1 MLLYLV
7 QHAEAMNKDEDSS
20 RSLSEKG
27 VEGIKK
33 VASFVKGLNIEVLN
47 IVHSGK
53 KRALQTA
60 EVLADQISSIIAL
73 QESDGLAP
81 KDDPEIWSGRISE
94 MDRDVMLVG
103 HLPHLAK
110 LAARLISSDKNIVEF
125 ENAGIVCMKRAEDGN
140 WTVDWIIK
148 PRMLK

>member
-7 QHAEAMNKDEDSS
+7 QHAEAMSEEEDPS
-20 RSLSEKG
+20 RGLSE
-27 VEGIKK
+27 EGINNINKTA
-33 VASFVKGLNIEVLN
+33 VFAGGLNIEALN

-60 EVLADQISSIIAL
+60 EVLADQISSVVAL

-81 KDDPEIWSGRISE
+81 KDDPGIWTGRIAD
-94 MDRDVMLVG
+94 MDRDVILVG

-110 LAARLISSDKNIVEF
+110 LSARL
-125 ENAGIVCMKRAEDGN
+125 
-140 WTVDWIIK
+140 
-148 PRMLK
+148 L